1 MHAQASA
8 MISGAYPVQW
18 TGRQAIVA
26 LPEHIGLSNAGLIRE
41 ELLSVINRGATT
53 LIADMTATISCD
65 HAGADAVA
73 RAFQRAVISG
83 TELRLVVTAQIV
95 RRVLGINGLDRVVS
109 IYPTLEA
116 ATAARPPAP
125 VLALV
130 AESAGAGTNGHA
142 PPRRSGGPTAQ
153 FPPADGNRAA
163 VTPAVVWQLVNAL
176 QDGVALADSGGVI
189 ALANTRLEQMFGYQ
203 HAELLGQP
211 IELLLPVDLEA
222 AHRSHQARRA
232 PAPRTWPR
240 GAGARLVGLRKDGT
254 TFPAEISLSPVTT
267 AAGQFAVSVIRD
279 VTETR
284 RAGELAGLAAAAM
297 AAEQAHRGQE
307 LLDTTITSLFHV
319 GLSLQAAI
327 DLPAELIRQR
337 IAEALGH
344 LDDTIREIRNTAF
357 TIRDHDDPLSRGASG
372 HHQTATVARG
382 RNQQVNRP
390 VVPH

>member
-1 MHAQASA
+1 
-8 MISGAYPVQW
+8 MISDACPVRW
-18 TGRQAIVA
+18 TGRQAIVS
-26 LPEHIGLSNAGLIRE
+26 LPEHIGLSNAGLVRE

-73 RAFQRAVISG
+73 RAFQRAVIGG

-95 RRVLGINGLDRVVS
+95 RRVLTINGLDRLVS

-125 VLALV
+125 VPALV
-130 AESAGAGTNGHA
+130 AESAGTNGPA
-142 PPRRSGGPTAQ
+142 PPRRPGGPTAR
-153 FPPADGNRAA
+153 FPSADGNRAA
-163 VTPAVVWQLVNAL
+163 ITGAVVWQLVNAL
-176 QDGVALADSGGVI
+176 QDGVALADDHGAV
-189 ALANTRLEQMFGYQ
+189 ALANMRLEQMFGYQ

-211 IELLLPVDLEA
+211 IEVLLPVDLEA
-222 AHRSHQARRA
+222 TPGSHRARHA
-232 PAPRTWPR
+232 LAPRTRPM

-254 TFPAEISLSPVTT
+254 TFPAEISLSSVTT
-267 AAGQFAVSVIRD
+267 AAGHFAVIVIRD
-279 VTETR
+279 ITETR
-284 RAGELAGLAAAAM
+284 RAGELADLAAAAV

-307 LLDTTITSLFHV
+307 LLDTTITSLSHV

-357 TIRDHDDPLSRGASG
+357 TIDHHGGPLSNDPSG

-382 RNQQVNRP
+382 RKQQVSHP
-390 VVPH
+390 VMPS

>member
-1 MHAQASA
+1 MTSD
-8 MISGAYPVQW
+8 AYPVRW
-18 TGRQAIVA
+18 TGRQAVVP
-26 LPEHIGLSNAGLIRE
+26 LPEYIGPSNAGLVRE

-53 LIADMTATISCD
+53 LIADMTATISCG

-73 RAFQRAVISG
+73 RVFQRAVISG

-95 RRVLGINGLDRVVS
+95 RRVLGINGLDRLVS
-109 IYPTLEA
+109 VYPSLEA

-130 AESAGAGTNGHA
+130 AESAGAGTNSHA
-142 PPRRSGGPTAQ
+142 PPRRPGWPTAQ

-176 QDGVALADSGGVI
+176 QDGVALADSNGAI

-211 IELLLPVDLEA
+211 IECLLPVDLGA
-222 AHRSHQARRA
+222 TRGSHRARHV
-232 PAPRTWPR
+232 PAPRTRPM

-267 AAGQFAVSVIRD
+267 AAGHFAVSVIRD
-279 VTETR
+279 ITETR
-284 RAGELAGLAAAAM
+284 RAGELADLAATAV
-297 AAEQAHRGQE
+297 AAEQAHRGQG

-319 GLSLQAAI
+319 RLSLQAAI

-337 IAEALGH
+337 ITEALGH
-344 LDDTIREIRNTAF
+344 LDDTVREIRNTAF
-357 TIRDHDDPLSRGASG
+357 TIRHHSDPLSKDLSG
-372 HHQTATVARG
+372 HHQTETVAGDAISRSAAPWSLTNG
-382 RNQQVNRP
+382 T
-390 VVPH
+390 

>member
-1 MHAQASA
+1 MTSDAC
-8 MISGAYPVQW
+8 PVRW
-18 TGRQAIVA
+18 TGRRAIVP

-83 TELRLVVTAQIV
+83 TELRLAVTAQIV
-95 RRVLGINGLDRVVS
+95 RRVLGINGLDRLVS

-116 ATAARPPAP
+116 ATAARPPAL

-130 AESAGAGTNGHA
+130 AESAGAGTNGRA
-142 PPRRSGGPTAQ
+142 PARRPAGPTVQ

-163 VTPAVVWQLVNAL
+163 VTAAVLWQLVDAL
-176 QDGVALADSGGVI
+176 QDGVALADSGGAI
-189 ALANTRLEQMFGYQ
+189 ALANARLEQMFGYQ

-211 IELLLPVDLEA
+211 VELLFPADLEA
-222 AHRSHQARRA
+222 AHGSHRARHA
-232 PAPRTWPR
+232 PAPRARPG
-240 GAGARLVGLRKDGT
+240 GAGARLAGLRKDGT

-267 AAGQFAVSVIRD
+267 AAGQFAVSVVRD

-284 RAGELAGLAAAAM
+284 RAEELAGLAAAAV

-337 IAEALGH
+337 ITEALGH
-344 LDDTIREIRNTAF
+344 LDDTIREIRNTAL
-357 TIRDHDDPLSRGASG
+357 TIRDHGDPLSKDPCG
-372 HHQTATVARG
+372 HHQMATDAG
-382 RNQQVNRP
+382 GSSQQVSRP
-390 VVPH
+390 VVPG

>member
-1 MHAQASA
+1 MTSDAC
-8 MISGAYPVQW
+8 PVRW
-18 TGRQAIVA
+18 TGRQAVVP
-26 LPEHIGLSNAGLIRE
+26 LPEHIGLSNAGLIGE
-41 ELLSVINRGATT
+41 ELLSVINCGATT

-95 RRVLGINGLDRVVS
+95 RRVLGINGLDRLVC

-125 VLALV
+125 ALALV

-142 PPRRSGGPTAQ
+142 PPRRPAGPAAQ

-163 VTPAVVWQLVNAL
+163 VTAAVLWQLVDAL
-176 QDGVALADSGGVI
+176 QDGVALADSDGAI
-189 ALANTRLEQMFGYQ
+189 ALANTRLAHMFGYQ

-211 IELLLPVDLEA
+211 VELLFPAGLEA
-222 AHRSHQARRA
+222 AHGSHRARRA
-232 PAPRTWPR
+232 RAPRARPI
-240 GAGARLVGLRKDGT
+240 GAGARLAGLRKDGT

-267 AAGQFAVSVIRD
+267 AAGQFTVSVIRD

-284 RAGELAGLAAAAM
+284 RAEKLAGLAAAAV
-297 AAEQAHRGQE
+297 AAKQAHRGRE
-307 LLDTTITSLFHV
+307 LLDTAITSLFHV

-337 IAEALGH
+337 ITEALGH

-357 TIRDHDDPLSRGASG
+357 THPRPRRSLESRCLRPPPDGNG
-372 HHQTATVARG
+372 RRG
-382 RNQQVNRP
+382 PQSADQPPRGL
-390 VVPH
+390 

>member
-1 MHAQASA
+1 
-8 MISGAYPVQW
+8 MISDAYPVQW
-18 TGRQAIVA
+18 TGRQAVVA

-41 ELLSVINRGATT
+41 ELLSVINRGATA

-73 RAFQRAVISG
+73 CAFQRAVISG

-95 RRVLGINGLDRVVS
+95 RRVLGINGLDRMVS
-109 IYPTLEA
+109 IYPTREA
-116 ATAARPPAP
+116 ATATRPPAP

-142 PPRRSGGPTAQ
+142 PPRRPGRPTAQ
-153 FPPADGNRAA
+153 FPLADGNRAA
-163 VTPAVVWQLVNAL
+163 VTPAVVWKLVDAL
-176 QDGVALADSGGVI
+176 QDGVALTGSDGAI

-211 IELLLPVDLEA
+211 VELLLPVDLEA
-222 AHRSHQARRA
+222 AYRSHRASHA
-232 PAPRTWPR
+232 PAPRTRPMD
-240 GAGARLVGLRKDGT
+240 AVARVVGLRKDGT
-254 TFPAEISLSPVTT
+254 TFPAEISLSLVTT
-267 AAGQFAVSVIRD
+267 AAGRFALTVIRD

-284 RAGELAGLAAAAM
+284 RAAELADLAAAAV

-319 GLSLQAAI
+319 RLSLQAAI
-327 DLPAELIRQR
+327 DLPAELTRQR
-337 IAEALGH
+337 ITEALGH

-372 HHQTATVARG
+372 HHQTATDAGG
-382 RNQQVNRP
+382 RNQQVSRP
-390 VVPH
+390 MVPG

>member
-1 MHAQASA
+1 
-8 MISGAYPVQW
+8 MISDACPVQW
-18 TGRQAIVA
+18 TGRQAVVA

-41 ELLSVINRGATT
+41 ELLSVINRGATA

-95 RRVLGINGLDRVVS
+95 RRVLAINGLDRLVS

-116 ATAARPPAP
+116 ATAARPPAL

-130 AESAGAGTNGHA
+130 AEDAGAGINGHA
-142 PPRRSGGPTAQ
+142 PPRRPGGPTAQ

-163 VTPAVVWQLVNAL
+163 VFPAVVWQLVDAP
-176 QDGVALADSGGVI
+176 QDGVALADSDGAI
-189 ALANTRLEQMFGYQ
+189 ALANTRLQQMFGYQ

-211 IELLLPVDLEA
+211 IEFLLPVDLEA
-222 AHRSHQARRA
+222 AHGSHRAGHA
-232 PAPRTWPR
+232 PASRTRPV

-267 AAGQFAVSVIRD
+267 AAGPFAVSVIRD
-279 VTETR
+279 ITETR
-284 RAGELAGLAAAAM
+284 RAEDLAAAAV

-307 LLDTTITSLFHV
+307 LLDTAITGLSHV
-319 GLSLQAAI
+319 RLSLQAAI
-327 DLPAELIRQR
+327 DLPAELTRQR
-337 IAEALGH
+337 ITEALGH
-344 LDDTIREIRNTAF
+344 LDDTIREILSTAF
-357 TIRDHDDPLSRGASG
+357 TIRHHDDPLSKDPSG
-372 HHQTATVARG
+372 HHQTATLGGG
-382 RNQQVNRP
+382 RNQQVSRP
-390 VVPH
+390 VVPG